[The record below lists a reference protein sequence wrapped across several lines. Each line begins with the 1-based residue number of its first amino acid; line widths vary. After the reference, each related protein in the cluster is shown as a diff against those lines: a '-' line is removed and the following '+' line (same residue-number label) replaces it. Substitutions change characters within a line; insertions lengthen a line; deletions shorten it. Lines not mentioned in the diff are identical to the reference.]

1 MNKNA
6 LAEKMADKKYQASG
20 YFGGKAQVVGGKI
33 AGIKYFDH
41 QKAVQESLQEIE
53 RMKPEE
59 LAKLEKELG

>member
-1 MNKNA
+1 MDKNA
-6 LAEKMADKKYQASG
+6 LADKMATKKYLASG

-41 QKAVQESLQEIE
+41 KKAVAESLQEIE
-53 RMKPEE
+53 RMKPDE